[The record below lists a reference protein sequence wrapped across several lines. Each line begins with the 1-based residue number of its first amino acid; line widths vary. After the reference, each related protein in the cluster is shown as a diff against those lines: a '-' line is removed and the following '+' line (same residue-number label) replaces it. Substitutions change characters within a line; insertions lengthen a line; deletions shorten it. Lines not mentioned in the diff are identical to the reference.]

1 MKTPLEHYR
10 TLELEVGASEEELRA
25 AFRRLAKQHHPDRQQ
40 GDRDGGKRF
49 REIVEAFRFLKEYQA
64 SVKSDEDGLNHPR
77 YAHISPEMRNMP
89 RQVRLHPRRKPKDKD
104 KDKEKQSRRGPRIR
118 IRAPFVTPIARIV
131 PSLTNHKTKTEYYS
145 AIVAIA
151 FLLITALGTLI
162 SITIK
167 LLRTPAPEPA
177 AAPSYTQEEK
187 EKMVEV
193 FIDTEG
199 EKDK

>member
-1 MKTPLEHYR
+1 MKTAFDHYKA
-10 TLELEVGASEEELRA
+10 LELEVGASDEELRA

-40 GDRDGGKRF
+40 GETDGGKRF
-49 REIVEAFRFLKEYQA
+49 REIVEAFRFLKDYQA
-64 SVKSDEDGLNHPR
+64 TASAEGDGLNHPR
-77 YAHISPEMRNMP
+77 YSHISPEMRNMP

-104 KDKEKQSRRGPRIR
+104 KEKQSPRSSRIR
-118 IRAPFVTPIARIV
+118 FRAPFVTPIARIV

-151 FLLITALGTLI
+151 FLLITALGTLL
-162 SITIK
+162 SITLK
-167 LLRTPAPEPA
+167 LLRTPAPEPT

-199 EKDK
+199 KKEE